1 MRSPAPHSIHAP
13 AASTPRP
20 SDPPPEQSAPP
31 SSPASPPAASAR
43 LPLASPAPASKV
55 APEGAARAPSRA
67 VRGFFLL
74 RVSFAHSACPERSRR
89 TSQRYLSLRILLC
102 ASSAFSASLR
112 YLFLSLFLLLP
123 YQ

>member
-1 MRSPAPHSIHAP
+1 M
-13 AASTPRP
+13 
-20 SDPPPEQSAPP
+20 DPPPDQSLLP
-31 SSPASPPAASAR
+31 SSPAPPRAASAR
-43 LPLASPAPASKV
+43 SSRASPAPVSKV

-74 RVSFAHSACPERSRR
+74 RVSSARSAFPERSRR
-89 TSQRYLSLRILLC
+89 ASQRYLSLRILLC
-102 ASSAFSASLR
+102 ASSADSASLR